1 MLSAPIFLQ
10 KGEKAMLPEI
20 NIFGINI
27 STYSLMAMLGLVFA
41 ALLVWRLARG
51 REDIN
56 SVQIVNI
63 PAIAAI
69 GAFAGAH
76 IMYGITHLDKLWWCI
91 NNLPKV
97 FASWDSFVLYATD
110 IFGGMVFYGGLIGGI
125 IAGVIYCRCLK
136 LDTLAYAD
144 VLAPAIPLFHAFG
157 RVGCFLG
164 GCCYGIECDWGFKY
178 EHSIAAEANGVTRLP
193 IQLFES
199 AGNLIIA
206 AVLIILFRR
215 KKLKKG
221 MIFLL
226 YLIMYGVLRI
236 TTEFFRGDA
245 IRGFLFGISTSQWI
259 SIFMILASVIV
270 MHRLLSGK
278 KRESAQ

>member
-1 MLSAPIFLQ
+1 
-10 KGEKAMLPEI
+10 MLPTI

-27 STYSLMAMLGLVFA
+27 SAYSVMAMLGLVFA
-41 ALLVWRLARG
+41 TLLVWRLSRG

-69 GAFAGAH
+69 GAFVGAH
-76 IMYGITHLDKLWWCI
+76 IIYGVTHLDKLWWCI
-91 NNLPKV
+91 NHLPKV
-97 FASWDSFVLYATD
+97 FASWDSFVLYAVD

-125 IAGVIYCRCLK
+125 IAGAIYCKCMK

-178 EHSIAAEANGVTRLP
+178 EHSPVSEANGVTRLP

-199 AGNLIIA
+199 AGDLVIA
-206 AVLIILFRR
+206 AVLVILFR

-221 MIFLL
+221 MLFLL

-236 TTEFFRGDA
+236 TTEFFRGDV

-259 SIFMILASVIV
+259 SIIMIISAVAV
-270 MHRLLSGK
+270 MCRLLFPK
-278 KRESAQ
+278 KAESVK